1 MFKLLKIENAS
12 MNVPE
17 PVFYEVSASEAVAI
31 GEALVLTAGKL
42 TKCGATTKPEFI
54 AMGEKGAS
62 DEKRSLAV
70 CRVTPAML
78 WSVPITAAPSALK
91 PGDKV
96 TINSDGMQVTVTT
109 TRGVIT
115 VEDIGGAAAAGDKI
129 TVRIV

>member
-17 PVFYEVSASEAVAI
+17 PVFYDAAAGEAVSI
-31 GEALVLTAGKL
+31 GEALQLTNGKL

-54 AMGEKGAS
+54 SMGEKGAT
-62 DEKRSLAV
+62 DEKRSLAA

-78 WSVPITAAPSALK
+78 WEVPVTAIPSALK

-96 TINSDGMQVTVTT
+96 TLNSDGMQVTATT
-109 TRGVIT
+109 SSGVIT
-115 VEDIGGAAAAGDKI
+115 VEDVGAAAAAGDKI